1 MGTLKIKV
9 DCRTEGPLSNGE
21 AEKAAQDWA
30 TNTTQAI
37 ADKGVEMLRGWTWDR
52 GGGQGRDTSGRFTRR
67 ESGRARGAFRAAL
80 KTVRKSPTQVNIP
93 GPQQRGVAWSPWLEG
108 ITRRNESTGFKGYHL
123 FRETR
128 KQLNKLAPDIAQT
141 ELEKVLPRMGGGS

>member
-1 MGTLKIKV
+1 MGALKIKV
-9 DCRTEGPLSNGE
+9 DCRTEGPMANGE

-37 ADKGVEMLRGWTWDR
+37 ADEGVRQLREWKWDR

-67 ESGRARGAFRAAL
+67 ASGRARGGFEAAL
-80 KTVRKSPTQVNIP
+80 KTTRVSPTLVRIA

-108 ITRRNESTGFKGYHL
+108 TSKRNDSTGFKGYHL
-123 FRETR
+123 FRTTR
-128 KQLNKLAPDIAQT
+128 TQLNKMAPDIAQT
-141 ELEKVLPRMGGGS
+141 ELEKVLPRMGGD

>member
-9 DCRTEGPLSNGE
+9 DCRTSGPLSNGE

-37 ADKGVEMLRGWTWDR
+37 ADKGVELLRAFPMNKT
-52 GGGQGRDTSGRFTRR
+52 
-67 ESGRARGAFRAAL
+67 GRAHGGFQSAL
-80 KTVRKSPTQVNIP
+80 KVVRKSPTMAVIP
-93 GPQQRGVAWSPWLEG
+93 GPQQRGVAWAPWLEG
-108 ITRRNESTGFKGYHL
+108 KSKRNQDGKFKGYGL
-123 FRETR
+123 FRKTR
-128 KQLNKLAPDIAQT
+128 TALNKLAPGIAQA

>member
-9 DCRTEGPLSNGE
+9 DCRTEGPIANGE

-37 ADKGVEMLRGWTWDR
+37 ADKGVELLRAFPMNKT
-52 GGGQGRDTSGRFTRR
+52 
-67 ESGRARGAFRAAL
+67 GRARGGFQGAL
-80 KTVRKSPTQVNIP
+80 KTTRVSPTLVRIA

-108 ITRRNESTGFKGYHL
+108 TSKRNQDGKFKGYHL
-123 FRETR
+123 FRKTR
-128 KQLNKLAPDIAQT
+128 LQLQKMAPDIAQA
-141 ELEKVLPRMGGGS
+141 ELEKVLPRMGGG